1 MAVREILV
9 IPDPVLR
16 RAAAPVETF
25 DDDLRSLVEDLV
37 ETMHAA
43 PGIGLAGPQV
53 GVSSRVAVVD
63 VTAGEEPDSV
73 LVFVNPVIEGA
84 SGSEVDVE
92 GCLSIPEIT
101 DKVERATEIEVSAQ
115 DIEGNRFELT
125 AEGLTARAIQHEID
139 HLDGILFVD
148 RLHGLRRERAQRRI
162 KRMLQEAGP

>member
-1 MAVREILV
+1 MAVREILL

-16 RAAAPVETF
+16 QEAAPVEAF
-25 DDDLRSLVEDLV
+25 DHDLRSLVEDMI

-63 VTAGEEPDSV
+63 ATAGEEPDSV
-73 LVFVNPVIEGA
+73 LVLVNPVIEEV

-101 DKVERATEIEVSAQ
+101 DKVERATQIEVSAQ
-115 DIEGNRFELT
+115 DVEGNRFGLT

-139 HLDGILFVD
+139 HLDGILFID
-148 RLHGLRRERAQRRI
+148 RLRGLRRERAQRRV
-162 KRMLQEAGP
+162 KRMLQEAGA